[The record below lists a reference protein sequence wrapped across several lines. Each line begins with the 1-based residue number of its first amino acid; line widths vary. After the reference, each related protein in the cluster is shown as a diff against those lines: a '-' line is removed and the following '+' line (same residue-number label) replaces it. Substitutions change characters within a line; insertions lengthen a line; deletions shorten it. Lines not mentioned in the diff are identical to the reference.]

1 VTILQTPSAK
11 DFATDTPAWWCPGCG
26 DYGVLAALKSA
37 LAELALAPENIAFVA
52 GIGCSGKIAGYVN
65 SYAFHGSHGRALP
78 VATGVKLANR
88 ALTVIAAGGDGDG
101 YAIGAGHFVHTVRRN
116 PDITYIVMDNQTYGL
131 TKGQSSPTS
140 AGGYVTSTSPGGN
153 PDTPLNGLAL
163 ALAAGATFL
172 ARGFAAQPK
181 ALVALLTAAIAHR
194 GFSIVEVMS
203 PCVTFNKHNTYAW
216 FKEHVYDLT
225 ARDDYAPR
233 DRRTAFDVLTREGA
247 IPLGIIYREDRP
259 TFEDRC
265 GLPNAPLARLDLRSS
280 AREYAAIARGYG
292 S

>member
-1 VTILQTPSAK
+1 MTTARIPSAK
-11 DFATDTPAWWCPGCG
+11 DYATETAAWWCPGCG
-26 DYGVLAALKSA
+26 DYGVLSALKSA
-37 LAELALAPENIAFVA
+37 LAESAIAPNDIAFVA
-52 GIGCSGKIAGYVN
+52 GIGCSGKIAGYVH
-65 SYAFHGSHGRALP
+65 SYAFHGAHGRALP

-88 ALTVIAAGGDGDG
+88 DLTVIAAGGDGDG
-101 YAIGAGHFVHTVRRN
+101 YAIGAGHFVHAVRRN

-140 AGGYVTSTSPGGN
+140 AGGYVTSTSPAGN

-181 ALVALLTAAIAHR
+181 ALVALMKAAIAHR

-216 FKEHVYDLT
+216 FRDNVYDLA
-225 ARDDYAPR
+225 ARDDYAPH
-233 DRRTAFDVLTREGA
+233 DRRFAFDVLTRDGA
-247 IPLGIIYREDRP
+247 IPLGIIYRENRP
-259 TFEDRC
+259 TFEDRT
-265 GLPNAPLARLDLRSS
+265 GLPELPIARLDLRSS
-280 AREYAAIARGYG
+280 AREYAAIAREYG

>member
-1 VTILQTPSAK
+1 MTAARVPTAK
-11 DFATDTPAWWCPGCG
+11 DYATETAAWWCPGCG
-26 DYGVLAALKSA
+26 DYGVLSALKSA
-37 LAELALAPENIAFVA
+37 LAGLAIAPESIAFVA
-52 GIGCSGKIAGYVN
+52 GIGCSGKIAGYLQ
-65 SYAFHGSHGRALP
+65 SYAFHGAHGRALP

-140 AGGYVTSTSPGGN
+140 AGGYVTSTSPAGN
-153 PDTPLNGLAL
+153 PDNPLNGLAL

-181 ALVALLTAAIAHR
+181 ALVALMAAAIAHR

-216 FKEHVYDLT
+216 FRANVCDIAE
-225 ARDDYAPR
+225 RDDYAPT
-233 DRRTAFDVLTREGA
+233 DRGAAFDALTRDGA
-247 IPLGIIYREDRP
+247 IPLGIIYRENRP

-265 GLPNAPLARLDLRSS
+265 GLPDSPITQLDLHSS
-280 AREYAAIARGYG
+280 AQQYAAIARAYR
-292 S
+292 